1 MWPRWRGL
9 RRGRRVAQSGDWVL
23 CSGGGGGDPPP
34 LLCWTFQQ
42 IAGGGL
48 IHPGATPGPG
58 HRVGGHGLEGRGL
71 REAWRGLR
79 LPSLPGAG
87 WERPGRPP
95 ARKGGLLL
103 RCSCSPWGG
112 QCFKSKSLTPRRTD
126 AAVRAAAAWR
136 GAGTGAGPVAQTTV
150 SRTAQ
155 GWGAGAASASSTP
168 GSPQKPSARD
178 EQEANL
184 HNQ

>member
-112 QCFKSKSLTPRRTD
+112 QCFKSKSLTPPEDRRRCEGRCSLERGRHWGRTGGPDHCLPDSTGVGCRGGQCILHARVTSETQRERRT
-126 AAVRAAAAWR
+126 
-136 GAGTGAGPVAQTTV
+136 GGKFT
-150 SRTAQ
+150 
-155 GWGAGAASASSTP
+155 
-168 GSPQKPSARD
+168 
-178 EQEANL
+178 
-184 HNQ
+184 